1 MFEKGHLKLLFRW
14 NQLKWWCKNYNSFG
28 NIRFH
33 WWTMYSTKAD
43 LWNAISTWRSI
54 SYMYWPALASILLS
68 GYISYFFHL
77 TNWLIDHKEQVKVTK
92 SLLMN
97 ISTLDKRN
105 TQIDFNIYTLY
116 IGIWAWHHH
125 DYLVQSVI
133 FLRSQ

>member
-14 NQLKWWCKNYNSFG
+14 NQLKWWCKNYNF
-28 NIRFH
+28 IWEH
-33 WWTMYSTKAD
+33 Q
-43 LWNAISTWRSI
+43 ISLMKYVQYQSRPMERHI
-54 SYMYWPALASILLS
+54 YLKVNFVHWPALASILLS

-77 TNWLIDHKEQVKVTK
+77 TNWLIDNKEQVKVTK

-133 FLRSQ
+133 FLRLF